1 MILKPEIEVY
11 FEELKSIRQHL
22 HSCPEVGLETSETVA
37 FIKGKLD
44 EFGVGYEDIGV
55 NSLLAKIE
63 GRGAGKTVAF
73 RSDMDALETVEE
85 TGLPY
90 QSTVKG
96 RMHACGHDGHT
107 TTMLGFARYLAE
119 HSEFEGTVLLLFQSG
134 EEGYG
139 GALKVI
145 EDNLFEKYS
154 IDYMFGL
161 HNWPGYAENQVV
173 VHSGACMA
181 SEDRFDIVIR
191 GKSGHASVPHL
202 CVEPFAAVA
211 DFIKGA
217 QTIIPRKVS
226 AHDKAVIS
234 ITQVHGGSAYNVIPD
249 EVIIRGNVR
258 TTDDDVQDL
267 IEESLEKLAE
277 GIAEM
282 YQVETSFTYNR
293 KHPVLMNSTPD
304 LAIKAAARVVGKE
317 NVLTQELPA
326 MGSEDYAFYMQK
338 TKGCFV
344 WVGNGVDSPVIHN
357 SKYDFNDTAILVG
370 SSIFVELLNE
380 VLQQP

>member
-107 TTMLGFARYLAE
+107 TTMLAFARYLAE
-119 HSEFEGTVLLLFQSG
+119 YSEFEGTVLLLFQSG

-161 HNWPGYAENQVV
+161 HNWPGYAEDQVV

-181 SEDRFDIVIR
+181 SEDRFDLVIR

-267 IEESLEKLAE
+267 IEESLGKLAE

-282 YQVETSFTYNR
+282 YQIETSFTYNR

>member
-107 TTMLGFARYLAE
+107 TTMLAFARYLAE
-119 HSEFEGTVLLLFQSG
+119 HGEFEGTVLLLFQSG

-161 HNWPGYAENQVV
+161 HNWPGYAEDQVV
-173 VHSGACMA
+173 VHFGACMA
-181 SEDRFDIVIR
+181 SEDRFDLVIR

-217 QTIIPRKVS
+217 QTIIPRRIS

-267 IEESLEKLAE
+267 IEESLGKLAD

-282 YQVETSFTYNR
+282 YQVETLFTYNR
-293 KHPVLMNSTPD
+293 KHPVLMNSTPE
-304 LAIKAAARVVGKE
+304 LAVNAAARVVGKE

-370 SSIFVELLNE
+370 SSVFVELLNE
-380 VLQQP
+380 VMQLP

>member
-107 TTMLGFARYLAE
+107 TTMLAFARYLAE
-119 HSEFEGTVLLLFQSG
+119 HGEFEGTVLLLFQSG

-145 EDNLFEKYS
+145 EDKLFEKYS

-161 HNWPGYAENQVV
+161 HNWPGYAEDQVV

-181 SEDRFDIVIR
+181 SEDRFDLVIR

-217 QTIIPRKVS
+217 QTIIPRRVS

-267 IEESLEKLAE
+267 IEESLGKLAN

-282 YQVETSFTYNR
+282 YQVETLFTYNR
-293 KHPVLMNSTPD
+293 KHPVLMNSTPE
-304 LAIKAAARVVGKE
+304 LAVNAAARVVGKE

-344 WVGNGVDSPVIHN
+344 WVGNGVNSPVIHN

-370 SSIFVELLNE
+370 SSVFVELLNE
-380 VLQQP
+380 VMQLP

>member
-107 TTMLGFARYLAE
+107 TTMLAFARYLAE
-119 HSEFEGTVLLLFQSG
+119 HGEFEGTVLLLFQSG

-161 HNWPGYAENQVV
+161 HNWPGYAEDQVV

-181 SEDRFDIVIR
+181 SEDRFDLVIR

-217 QTIIPRKVS
+217 QTIIPRRIS

-267 IEESLEKLAE
+267 IEESLGKLAD

-282 YQVETSFTYNR
+282 YQVETLFTYNR
-293 KHPVLMNSTPD
+293 KHPVLMNSTPE
-304 LAIKAAARVVGKE
+304 LAVNAAARVVGKE

-357 SKYDFNDTAILVG
+357 SKYDFNDTAMLVG
-370 SSIFVELLNE
+370 SSVFVELLNE
-380 VLQQP
+380 VMQLP

>member
-1 MILKPEIEVY
+1 MILEPEIEVY
-11 FEELKSIRQHL
+11 FEELKSIRRHL

-44 EFGVGYEDIGV
+44 EFGIEYENIGV
-55 NSLLAKIE
+55 NSLLAKIK
-63 GRGAGKTVAF
+63 GRGTGKTVAF
-73 RSDMDALETVEE
+73 RSDMDALETLEE

-90 QSTVKG
+90 QSIVKG

-107 TTMLGFARYLAE
+107 TIMLAFARYLAQNC
-119 HSEFEGTVLLLFQSG
+119 EFNGTVLLLFQSG

-145 EDNLFEKYS
+145 EDGLFEKYS

-161 HNWPGYAENQVV
+161 HNWPGYAEDQVV

-181 SEDRFDIVIR
+181 SEDRFDLVIR
-191 GKSGHASVPHL
+191 GRSGHASVPHL

-217 QTIIPRKVS
+217 QTIISRKVS

-234 ITQVHGGSAYNVIPD
+234 ITQIHGGSAYNVIPD
-249 EVIIRGNVR
+249 EVVIRGNVR

-267 IEESLEKLAE
+267 IEESLGKLTD

-282 YQVETSFTYNR
+282 YQVETSFSYNR
-293 KHPVLMNSTPD
+293 KHPVLMNSTPE
-304 LAIKAAARVVGKE
+304 LAIKAAARVAGE
-317 NVLTQELPA
+317 DNVLTQELPA
-326 MGSEDYAFYMQK
+326 MGSEDFAFYMQK
-338 TKGCFV
+338 TKGCFI

-370 SSIFVELLNE
+370 CSVFVELLKE
-380 VLQQP
+380 VMQQS

>member
-107 TTMLGFARYLAE
+107 TTMLAFARYLAE

-161 HNWPGYAENQVV
+161 HNWPGYAEDQVV

-181 SEDRFDIVIR
+181 SEDRFDLVIR

-267 IEESLEKLAE
+267 IEESLGKQAE

>member
-107 TTMLGFARYLAE
+107 TTMLAFARYLAE
-119 HSEFEGTVLLLFQSG
+119 HGEFEGTVLLLFQSG

-161 HNWPGYAENQVV
+161 HNWPGYAEDQVV
-173 VHSGACMA
+173 VHFGACMA
-181 SEDRFDIVIR
+181 SEDRFDLVIR

-211 DFIKGA
+211 DFVKGA
-217 QTIIPRKVS
+217 QTIIPRRIS

-267 IEESLEKLAE
+267 IEESLGKLAD

-282 YQVETSFTYNR
+282 YQVETLFTYNR
-293 KHPVLMNSTPD
+293 KHPVLMNSTPE
-304 LAIKAAARVVGKE
+304 LAVNAAARVVGKE

-370 SSIFVELLNE
+370 SSVFVELLNE
-380 VLQQP
+380 VMQLP

>member
-107 TTMLGFARYLAE
+107 TTMLAFARYLAE
-119 HSEFEGTVLLLFQSG
+119 HGEFEGTVLLLFQSG

-145 EDNLFEKYS
+145 EDKLFEKYS

-161 HNWPGYAENQVV
+161 HNWPGYAEDQVV

-181 SEDRFDIVIR
+181 SEDRFDLVIR

-217 QTIIPRKVS
+217 QTIIPRRVS

-267 IEESLEKLAE
+267 IEESLGKLAD

-282 YQVETSFTYNR
+282 YQVETLFTYNR
-293 KHPVLMNSTPD
+293 KHPVLMNSTPE
-304 LAIKAAARVVGKE
+304 LAVNAAARVVGKE

-344 WVGNGVDSPVIHN
+344 WVGNGVNSPVIHN

-370 SSIFVELLNE
+370 SSVFVELLNE
-380 VLQQP
+380 VMQLP